1 MSATW
6 DTYHRRSEA
15 LKDVV
20 ATIEANPG
28 NDLPWPDIA
37 AETFADRDDLLV
49 ALHDLWTR
57 RLEGRIDLMLETD
70 DGTLDESVAKAWHAV
85 ASELPGVRAL
95 LDRYADTPALRSSG
109 VSENRLVAVAAGLA
123 TLGDPTAGAARLGA
137 AFVQRVREAGAPVAA
152 KPLGLFARLR
162 EVLVA

>member
-6 DTYHRRSEA
+6 DTYRHRAGA
-15 LKDVV
+15 LRDVV

-28 NDLPWPDIA
+28 NDLPWPDVA
-37 AETFADRDDLLV
+37 AEAFADRDDLLV

-70 DGTLDESVAKAWHAV
+70 DGSLDESVAKAWHAV
-85 ASELPGVRAL
+85 AGELPGVRSL
-95 LDRYADTPALRSSG
+95 LDRYADHPALRAAE

-123 TLGDPTAGAARLGA
+123 TLTDPMVLAARAGAL
-137 AFVQRVREAGAPVAA
+137 FVQRVRDAGAPVAV

-162 EVLVA
+162 EVLAA